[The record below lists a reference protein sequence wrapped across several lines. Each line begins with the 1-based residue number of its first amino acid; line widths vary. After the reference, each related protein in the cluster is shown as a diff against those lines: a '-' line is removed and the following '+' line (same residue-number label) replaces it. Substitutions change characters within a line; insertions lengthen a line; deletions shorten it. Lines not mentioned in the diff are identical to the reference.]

1 MYTENKREK
10 KYQEIDKDVKEIAD
24 NWCKNIISK
33 FLNFNFILNS
43 KSTGAQICHQF
54 N

>member
-24 NWCKNIISK
+24 NWCKKHNFKIFK
-33 FLNFNFILNS
+33 F
-43 KSTGAQICHQF
+43 
-54 N
+54 